1 MTEEGAVKGSPARKG
16 CLLTTVILVV
26 GIAVGIGAGIGIG
39 SGIWKHSGSSSGSDS
54 PQRQWLFS
62 LAASSGS
69 LEISNSSE
77 WKLALYGLN
86 GDVVAFTNRPYR
98 EYATLSYQNMTDS
111 MNEPSSEGSMNAVLA
126 FNDGGNYI
134 MAPIDIKSAT
144 LSDNGTTLTMGVVLL
159 VDQQSDNTAWI
170 KPMLNLMA
178 KDGYLT
184 QVGNSTY
191 SLQLDQPYLFIDSFW
206 DWLFPERG
214 SSLQFDPRVVTSR
227 VDPALLVPSY

>member
-1 MTEEGAVKGSPARKG
+1 
-16 CLLTTVILVV
+16 
-26 GIAVGIGAGIGIG
+26 
-39 SGIWKHSGSSSGSDS
+39 
-54 PQRQWLFS
+54 
-62 LAASSGS
+62 
-69 LEISNSSE
+69 
-77 WKLALYGLN
+77 
-86 GDVVAFTNRPYR
+86 
-98 EYATLSYQNMTDS
+98 
-111 MNEPSSEGSMNAVLA
+111 
-126 FNDGGNYI
+126 
-134 MAPIDIKSAT
+134 
-144 LSDNGTTLTMGVVLL
+144 LL